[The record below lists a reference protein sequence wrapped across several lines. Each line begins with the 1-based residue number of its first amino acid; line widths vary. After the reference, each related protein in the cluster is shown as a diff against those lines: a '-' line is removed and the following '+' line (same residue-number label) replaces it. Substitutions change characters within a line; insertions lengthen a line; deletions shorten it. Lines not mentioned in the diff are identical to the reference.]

1 MSVSSVSQRA
11 MPQPVR
17 PQREREPAKA
27 VDKQPQTKALPS
39 DRPAAKVKASSHY
52 ADVTY
57 SRAKENTTQH
67 AQPKGRRVDIKA

>member
-11 MPQPVR
+11 NPQPVH
-17 PQREREPAKA
+17 QERERQPAKA
-27 VDKQPQTKALPS
+27 VDKQPKALPS
-39 DRPAAKVKASSHY
+39 DRPAAKEKTFAHH

-67 AQPKGRRVDIKA
+67 AQPKGRSVDVKA